1 MLTDLITLF
10 TLVLPREPLESRCR
24 FRTIRCHKVQKPVF
38 STFYARPMLAQKY
51 EVQDQKADVP
61 KVRKLIGRSSK
72 EPKVYVSLFRAIFR
86 RRVLLP
92 GDSFATSSA
101 FLGTL
106 S

>member
-1 MLTDLITLF
+1 MRLF
-10 TLVLPREPLESRCR
+10 TLVLPRERLGSRCR
-24 FRTIRCHKVQKPVF
+24 FRTIRCHKVQNLYFRVF
-38 STFYARPMLAQKY
+38 TYVQCWFKSN

-61 KVRKLIGRSSK
+61 KVRKLIGRRSK

-92 GDSFATSSA
+92 GDSFTFAVV
-101 FLGTL
+101 L